1 MDKVE
6 EMLKKQED
14 FEKMLVA
21 QEDRFH
27 LLNRETKVKLG
38 GVKKIIF
45 PLKDSGF
52 GSFKF
57 LSWSMLPIFLY

>member
-57 LSWSMLPIFLY
+57 LSSSCS